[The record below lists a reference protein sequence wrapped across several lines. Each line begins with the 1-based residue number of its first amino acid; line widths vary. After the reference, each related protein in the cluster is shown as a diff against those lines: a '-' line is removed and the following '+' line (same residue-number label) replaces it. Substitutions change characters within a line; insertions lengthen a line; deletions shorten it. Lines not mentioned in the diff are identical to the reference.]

1 MSADLPGLV
10 QQIAHFE
17 ARLRDD
23 PKSRAFLPLADLYRR
38 TGKLERARQL
48 LAGGLEADPACVSA
62 RAALGDVLVSL
73 GDLAAARG
81 QLQEVLDRDPQNLL
95 ALRLLAGDAAT
106 RGEWETARTLAE
118 RLLRLLPE
126 DAEVRKLLREVR
138 GRMTAAPAPPRPV
151 SPAPVLPS
159 PQADR
164 GDQTADGALG
174 IGSGLETPT
183 LADLYRRQGYPEKA
197 RAIVMRILAAEP
209 GRRDA
214 LEVLARLDGSTP
226 PDVNTPVPPSAPTA
240 TGTPDQHVPA
250 SPPTV
255 AGRAN
260 GTPLRTAPDIVAGRA
275 AARPDDLDRF
285 RAWLD
290 RAADARDP

>member
-1 MSADLPGLV
+1 MTADLPGLV

-23 PKSRAFLPLADLYRR
+23 PASRAFLPLADLYRR
-38 TGKLERARQL
+38 TGKLEWARQL
-48 LAGGLEADPACVSA
+48 LAAGLEVDPGCVSA

-73 GDLAAARG
+73 GDLAAARE
-81 QLQEVLDRDPQNLL
+81 QLSEVLDRDPQNTL

-106 RGEWETARTLAE
+106 RGEWEVARSLAE

-126 DAEVRKLLREVR
+126 DGEVRKLLREVR
-138 GRMTAAPAPPRPV
+138 GRLATVTPAPRPV
-151 SPAPVLPS
+151 PAAPTPAP
-159 PQADR
+159 R
-164 GDQTADGALG
+164 GESTVDGALG

-197 RAIVMRILAAEP
+197 RAILSRILAAEP
-209 GRRDA
+209 GRPDA
-214 LEVLARLDGSTP
+214 LDVLARLDVGATASEAAAARP
-226 PDVNTPVPPSAPTA
+226 VSPAPRERPDVAA
-240 TGTPDQHVPA
+240 EA
-250 SPPTV
+250 SPPPA

-260 GTPLRTAPDIVAGRA
+260 GSPLQPAPDLVAGRPA
-275 AARPDDLDRF
+275 GRPDDLDRF

-290 RAADARDP
+290 RAASPRDP